1 MWTSHSLHIF
11 IINQYTKV
19 DHKHVHNHLSLSS
32 NRCGYQPCVCVKITG
47 DHMVATYLVDT
58 NTHVITHLSIII
70 ISAKISID

>member
-1 MWTSHSLHIF
+1 MFTTIF
-11 IINQYTKV
+11 HYQATDV
-19 DHKHVHNHLSLSS
+19 DS
-32 NRCGYQPCVCVKITG
+32 NPVCVFVKITG